1 MTRDQREAAKQRL
14 WNLEL
19 RLNGINALT
28 ENMSD
33 KGGAEIASILEETAA
48 EIASI
53 LKETAADVIAA
64 IAKNKAALTAAIS
77 KRLKNDEDTS
87 AYEAV
92 ESLIIKTAIEAG
104 VPKKYAEDAP
114 WMETYAVPGE
124 STVKSDLEGLEGEL
138 IDMIDNPNSEV
149 TFY

>member
-53 LKETAADVIAA
+53 E
-64 IAKNKAALTAAIS
+64 
-77 KRLKNDEDTS
+77 
-87 AYEAV
+87 
-92 ESLIIKTAIEAG
+92 KTLATKWEFLFNFIG
-104 VPKKYAEDAP
+104 GG
-114 WMETYAVPGE
+114 W
-124 STVKSDLEGLEGEL
+124 
-138 IDMIDNPNSEV
+138 NSEV
-149 TFY
+149 AFTKEDAIEQALFKYGHPNTQTSLRVDVTSFRVSTPTDYKNQMSTFY